1 MFNMTRSEF
10 VFIMILLIVLLK
22 FNVEYKKKHDDKSI
36 LDESKVKKTL
46 HTFSLLDI
54 MSRLGEDILVAG

>member
-10 VFIMILLIVLLK
+10 IFIMILIIVFIK
-22 FNVEYKKKHDDKSI
+22 FNAGYEKKHNDKSI
-36 LDESKVKKTL
+36 LDETKVKKTL

-54 MSRLGEDILVAG
+54 MSRLGEDIIVAG